1 MTREEFYED
10 LRLGIVERFWQT
22 LSEEEQNII
31 RKNTNSE
38 YAKVVKKLLGGE
50 IMDRMPRLRSLDE

>member
-22 LSEEEQNII
+22 LSEEERAII
-31 RKNTNSE
+31 RKNTDSE
-38 YAKVVKKLLGGE
+38 YAKAVKKILGAE
-50 IMDRMPRLRSLDE
+50 IMDKMPRVSPIE